1 MKWLEY
7 YDKSDNKISDNF
19 QPSIPRV
26 SQDEYDNIV
35 VPHLI
40 KWGAIPKSK
49 LEVGKTYKGYC
60 RNADEAIWNGKK
72 FEYIREKFGFKYTEV
87 INHFEDDNGLD
98 LFVPYKELENG

>member
-26 SQDEYDNIV
+26 SQNEYNNIV

-40 KWGAIPKSK
+40 KWGAIPKSQ
-49 LEVGKTYKGYC
+49 LTIGKTYKGYC
-60 RNADEAIWNGKK
+60 RNASEATWNGKVFVYNAVGIKGYRNLKGK
-72 FEYIREKFGFKYTEV
+72 FVKME
-87 INHFEDDNGLD
+87 
-98 LFVPYKELENG
+98 